1 MIKIPN
7 SVCWNITNQ
16 CNDKCLF
23 CYRDKISKDL
33 DFNYQKIII
42 DKVAL
47 SGIRKITFAGG
58 EPLLIP
64 EIKTLINYAKSKGL
78 IVSLTTNAIL
88 LKGEMLDFCLENLD
102 WLTLSLD
109 GSNDS
114 IQIEMTRNKRHFSH
128 VLEVLDY
135 AKHFEQKQCKI
146 KVNTVVSCINQD
158 CILKIADIIVNN
170 SINRWKLF
178 QFVPLRGSAREYN
191 EKFFLSDTVFK
202 RIVQETQKYLEKE
215 DILLSISGR
224 DSIENAYFVIFPNG
238 DIKISQD
245 LEDRIIGNALTD
257 DLQQLWQHELYQKSL
272 HDERTGFIRYY

>member
-16 CNDKCLF
+16 CNDNCLF
-23 CYRDKISKDL
+23 CYRDKLSKDL
-33 DFNYQKIII
+33 DFNHQKIII
-42 DKVAL
+42 DKIAL
-47 SGIRKITFAGG
+47 SKIRKLTFAGG

-64 EIKTLINYAKSKGL
+64 EIKILINYAKSKGL

-114 IQIEMTRNKRHFSH
+114 IQNEMTRNAGHFNH
-128 VLEVLDY
+128 VLEVLEY
-135 AKHFEQKQCKI
+135 AKYFRQRQCKI
-146 KVNTVVSCINQD
+146 KVNTVVSCINQE
-158 CILKIADIIVNN
+158 CILKMADIMVNN
-170 SINRWKLF
+170 SVNRWKLF
-178 QFVPLRGSAREYN
+178 QFVPLRGNAKEYN
-191 EKFFLSDTVFK
+191 EKFLISDNVFK
-202 RIVQETQKYLEKE
+202 RIAQETKKYLEKK

-238 DIKISQD
+238 DIKISKN

-257 DLQQLWQHELYQKSL
+257 DLQQLWQHEFYQKNL